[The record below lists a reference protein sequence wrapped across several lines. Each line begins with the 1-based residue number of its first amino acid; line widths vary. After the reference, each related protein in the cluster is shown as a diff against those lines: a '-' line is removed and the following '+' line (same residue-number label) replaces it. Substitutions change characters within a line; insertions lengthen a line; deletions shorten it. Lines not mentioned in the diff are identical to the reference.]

1 MRYEVSEAFRRRR
14 QGLELAGTKEELI
27 AIQLLTRSGLRG
39 DVARDLVAKHGP
51 AHCTRYANALPLQ
64 KNLRNPAG
72 WLRRAI
78 EEGFEI
84 SEPAQHRAMSSVLAH
99 EDEETRALMAWDLA
113 PEPERAEESSD
124 SSETH
129 SEISLPDPAAKEAWS
144 SLAEGLVALRGREV
158 LPPWF
163 EQFEGGELEGSTL
176 TVLVPNSTA
185 ANHLND
191 NFGEDLSRLWR
202 QRAGADAVVQVATE
216 LPSDRRAPLRGST

>member
-1 MRYEVSEAFRRRR
+1 
-14 QGLELAGTKEELI
+14 LELAGTKEELI

-39 DVARDLVAKHGP
+39 DVARDLVAKYGP
-51 AHCTRYANALPLQ
+51 THCTRYANALPLQ

-78 EEGFEI
+78 EEGFEL
-84 SEPAQHRAMSSVLAH
+84 SEPPQQRAMPAVLAH
-99 EDEETRALMAWDLA
+99 EDEETRALMASDLA
-113 PEPERAEESSD
+113 PERERAEESSD
-124 SSETH
+124 SSETQP
-129 SEISLPDPAAKEAWS
+129 ETSLLDPPAKEAWS
-144 SLAEGLVALRGREV
+144 SLAEDLVALRGRKV

-202 QRAGADAVVQVATE
+202 ERAGANAVVQVATE
-216 LPSDRRAPLRGST
+216 LASDRRAPLRGST